1 MFQNATITLPPGL
14 QLPAG
19 TVLMKNEQG
28 QIVFVSGQQGA
39 LQQPNSTI
47 QPGPQATYKIQTV
60 RVGDSL
66 PCMLGVGMQS

>member
-1 MFQNATITLPPGL
+1 
-14 QLPAG
+14 
-19 TVLMKNEQG
+19 MKNEQG